1 MGNCSWYACCLCRCE
16 NIFFYLAS
24 AWAAVAG
31 MLVACVGV
39 ICTLAGTRRAGMLVV
54 FAGVYRLFLIQ
65 RPG

>member
-1 MGNCSWYACCLCRCE
+1 M
-16 NIFFYLAS
+16 
-24 AWAAVAG
+24 G

-65 RPG
+65 RPGEQSWSAKRTGMLNGRSGCSRWVSWHA

>member
-1 MGNCSWYACCLCRCE
+1 MKT
-16 NIFFYLAS
+16 FFYLAS

-54 FAGVYRLFLIQ
+54 FAGVYRLFLI
-65 RPG
+65 

>member
-1 MGNCSWYACCLCRCE
+1 MLVVCVGVKT
-16 NIFFYLAS
+16 FFYLAS